1 MAAPP
6 RAALALAAAVAAS
19 SITPTATAWQTL
31 TIDKATPVKQT
42 DHPPLLPGPCCQADP
57 WRLTSSGA
65 SMQVDTNRTID
76 TRTSLRFVDGGAMV
90 VAAGVTLT

>member
-6 RAALALAAAVAAS
+6 RAALALAAVVAAS

-31 TIDKATPVKQT
+31 TIDKATPVKQST
-42 DHPPLLPGPCCQADP
+42 PLCCRSAAGCQADP

>member
-1 MAAPP
+1 MTAPS

-31 TIDKATPVKQT
+31 TIDKATPVK
-42 DHPPLLPGPCCQADP
+42 HPPLLAPACQADP
-57 WRLTSSGA
+57 WRLTPSGA